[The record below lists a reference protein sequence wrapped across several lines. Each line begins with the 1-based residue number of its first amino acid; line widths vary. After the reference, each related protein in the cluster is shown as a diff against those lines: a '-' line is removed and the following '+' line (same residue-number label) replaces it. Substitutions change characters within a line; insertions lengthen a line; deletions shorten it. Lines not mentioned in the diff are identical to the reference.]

1 MELNFKT
8 RKISED
14 APLLHLEFKQPQTFQ
29 IYLDISEK
37 RNHHDFIPSSAE
49 GLEILDTSFGQELTE
64 FNVID
69 INVVLAK
76 ITDYKSDKCTFE
88 DMMRTRSL
96 LEGFSD
102 EQIKSLSNN
111 LLFIIAKEQKG
122 YVALV
127 PADQIVRI
135 QIVEEETWVGEEERL
150 GGANSLFINSGWGN
164 SPALV
169 KIFHDANFS
178 NDDEEYS

>member
-29 IYLDISEK
+29 IYQDMSEK

-164 SPALV
+164 SQALV